1 MAIDEPFDRREAEAL
16 DAADPLAPLRRRFSL
31 PEDVIYLD
39 GNSLG
44 PPPRGVPARL
54 AALADDWA
62 RHLIGGWWH
71 GWMDLPARIGA
82 RIAPLVGAEPDEVL
96 AADSTSVNLFKL
108 AAAALVARPGR
119 ARVLAEEGDFP
130 TDLYILDG
138 LAGTVGREVTVVRL
152 ARERLIKAIDDRV
165 ALVLLSHVHYRSAAR
180 WDMAAVNAR
189 AHAAGA
195 LTLWDLSHSAGAL
208 AVDLAGSGADLAVG
222 CGYKFLN
229 GGPGAPAYLYVA
241 RRLQDRLEPPLAG
254 WIGHAAPFA
263 FEDRY
268 RPAPG
273 IRRQLCGTPT
283 VLSLAALD
291 AALEVYADV
300 DMKAVRDKAVRLGD
314 LFLDF
319 IEQRCAGQ
327 GLEVACPRDG
337 RSRGSQVALRHDEG
351 YAIMQAL
358 IARGVIGDFRA
369 PDVLRFGITPLY
381 QRYTDMWDAVDILKT
396 ILERRD
402 WDRPEFHRRA
412 TVT

>member
-229 GGPGAPAYLYVA
+229 GGPGAPAFLYVA
-241 RRLQDRLEPPLAG
+241 AHHQGAIVSPLPG
-254 WIGHAAPFA
+254 WMGHARPFDFA
-263 FEDRY
+263 AGY
-268 RPAPG
+268 VPAPG
-273 IRRQLCGTPT
+273 IARFACGTPP
-283 VLSLAALD
+283 VLGLTALA
-291 AALEVYADV
+291 AALEAFEGVSA
-300 DMKAVRDKAVRLGD
+300 AALEARAQRLGD
-314 LFLDF
+314 LFIRLTEDLPGV
-319 IEQRCAGQ
+319 R
-327 GLEVACPRDG
+327 LLSPRDG
-337 RSRGSQVALRHDEG
+337 RIRGAQVSLAHPDAA
-351 YAIMQAL
+351 AIMQRL
-358 IARGVIGDFRA
+358 IAEYRVIGDFRP
-369 PDVLRFGITPLY
+369 PDGLRFGFAPLY
-381 QRYTDMWDAVDILKT
+381 TRHVDVHDAAMALWAVL
-396 ILERRD
+396 RD
-402 WDRPEFHRRA
+402 RDS
-412 TVT
+412 